1 MKFLLVAVTLFFTA
15 CSTAQDKGAE
25 YFQKDGAAIGGYDP
39 VAFFTESKPVKG
51 TAAYQLK
58 WKDADWRFASQ
69 QNLDSFKVAPEKY
82 APQYGGY
89 CAFGASRGYK
99 APTEAGTW
107 TVHDGKLYFNYNQE
121 VKNTWDKDRPTYIA
135 KADGHWEKIRFSK

>member
-1 MKFLLVAVTLFFTA
+1 MKLLLIAVTLFFTA
-15 CSTAQDKGAE
+15 CCTAQDKGAE

-39 VAFFTESKPVKG
+39 VAFFKESKPVKG
-51 TAAYQLK
+51 SAAYQLK
-58 WKDADWRFASQ
+58 WKDADWQFASQ
-69 QNLDSFKVAPEKY
+69 QNLDSFKVAPEQY

-99 APTEAGTW
+99 APTEADTW
-107 TVHDGKLYFNYNQE
+107 TVHNGKLYFNYNQE

>member
-1 MKFLLVAVTLFFTA
+1 MKLLLIAVTLFFTA

-51 TAAYQLK
+51 SAAYQLK
-58 WKDADWRFASQ
+58 WKDADWQFASQ

-99 APTEAGTW
+99 APTEADTW
-107 TVHDGKLYFNYNQE
+107 TVHNGKMYFNYNQE

-135 KADGHWEKIRFSK
+135 KADGHWEKIRLGK